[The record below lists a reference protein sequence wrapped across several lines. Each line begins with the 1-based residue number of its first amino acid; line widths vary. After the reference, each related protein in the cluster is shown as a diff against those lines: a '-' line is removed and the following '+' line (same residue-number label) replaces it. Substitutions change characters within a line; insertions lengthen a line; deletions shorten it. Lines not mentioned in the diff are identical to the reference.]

1 MMHTVI
7 ESYAWAHTDFL
18 VQITFDRHQLS
29 ELIQVPRQMYFMNGI
44 VQHVVQRNILTHVET
59 IVPVLDPLEK
69 FCYSECGQGI
79 SHYWIT
85 AICVVHGEF
94 PVFYCA
100 IEYLY
105 QKTKRTVGISSAS
118 ILKRGPRLP
127 GRQRF
132 FYSYCTT
139 PTRKAGRL
147 CNPLVLGFLRP

>member
-1 MMHTVI
+1 MMNTVI

-18 VQITFDRHQLS
+18 VQITFDRHPLS

-105 QKTKRTVGISSAS
+105 QKNKKNRWYLQRQYPQTRPSAPRPSTVLLFILYHTNKKSGPSLQPARLRIS
-118 ILKRGPRLP
+118 
-127 GRQRF
+127 
-132 FYSYCTT
+132 
-139 PTRKAGRL
+139 
-147 CNPLVLGFLRP
+147 